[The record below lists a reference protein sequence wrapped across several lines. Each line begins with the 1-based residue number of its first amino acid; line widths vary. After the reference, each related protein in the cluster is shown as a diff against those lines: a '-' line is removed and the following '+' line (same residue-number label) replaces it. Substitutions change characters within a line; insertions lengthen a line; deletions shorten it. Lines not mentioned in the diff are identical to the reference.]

1 MVLGS
6 ALICPSDYNYRE
18 DPPNPVLPDRTP
30 TTRDLF
36 GSPPRNI
43 LYRGERIFPPLPA
56 APAAAAAV
64 ILALAVAAEVVDDDH
79 YDRYSERVVGV
90 RAQCDDLMARPTA

>member
-18 DPPNPVLPDRTP
+18 DPPNLVSPDRTP

-36 GSPPRNI
+36 DSPPRNI
-43 LYRGERIFPPLPA
+43 LCRDEWAFPPLPA
-56 APAAAAAV
+56 CVAAV
-64 ILALAVAAEVVDDDH
+64 ILALAVATEVADDDH
-79 YDRYSERVVGV
+79 YDRYSERVVDV
-90 RAQCDDLMARPTA
+90 RA